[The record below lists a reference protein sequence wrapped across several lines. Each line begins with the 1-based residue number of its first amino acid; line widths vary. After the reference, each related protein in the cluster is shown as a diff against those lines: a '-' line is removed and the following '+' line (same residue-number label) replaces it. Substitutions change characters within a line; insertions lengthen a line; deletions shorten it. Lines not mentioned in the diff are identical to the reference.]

1 MKFMNALQSL
11 SDIIRAVEKDSP
23 SLDKL
28 LKTRRDE
35 LEPDCL
41 QRALMVAVEK
51 GNPSSAGKLISKG
64 REVVDVEIALTRAK
78 QIHAYA
84 VQALLLMVTAAYTD
98 DFPLVLALFGENG
111 NSGSSPLVDKVV
123 KDPDFPHIQA
133 AVRNGEVLTHV
144 PIDIARR
151 RNSIQ
156 VREEL
161 LMRTDVD
168 KANFTVNWFGLRL
181 TELEIAWLKRIKWVE
196 KLRLAH
202 NSFAILPPQMGNFM
216 KYVTFLDLERN
227 VLKTIPRCLLELP
240 AIEELYLAHNCLEEI
255 PDVHEWATSLALLD
269 LSHNQLQNLPQYCE
283 APKLKILNLG
293 HNKFRRV
300 PQCVCSFTSLQRLE
314 VNHNPD
320 ILNLPV
326 EMGRLTNLVFLNL
339 DGLNDINDP
348 PKAIRHSAKLC
359 ITYLNQKLRSTRGYY
374 RMKLIL
380 VGKQA
385 MGKTTLVAR
394 LQGKDVKETD
404 NESTVGIDVSEWRFS
419 PRIGKQTFTFN
430 IWDFGGQEEYYATH
444 QCFLTNRSL
453 YLLLWNITDGEK
465 GIRELKPWLDNIA
478 LRAPNSMVIIVAT
491 FYDKVSEKDQEE
503 GGKVDQLL
511 KQVSKLA
518 QSYQRKLQGMYV
530 NYFVLTSQLT
540 PRFNQLLFSFL

>member
-1 MKFMNALQSL
+1 MLFCFI
-11 SDIIRAVEKDSP
+11 SDIIRAVQKDSP

-28 LKTRRDE
+28 LKTKREE

-51 GNPSSAGKLISKG
+51 GNPVSAGKLISKG
-64 REVVDVEIALTRAK
+64 KDAIDIDAALTRAK
-78 QIHAYA
+78 EIRAYA
-84 VQALLLMVTAAYTD
+84 VQGLLLLVMAACTD
-98 DFPLVLALFGENG
+98 DFLLVLALFGENSSH
-111 NSGSSPLVDKVV
+111 SGSSPAVVKIV

-133 AVRNGEVLTHV
+133 AVKNGQVLTHV
-144 PIDIARR
+144 PIDVARR
-151 RNSIQ
+151 KNSIQ
-156 VREEL
+156 TREEL
-161 LMRTDVD
+161 LMRTDVSLVD
-168 KANFTVNWFGLRL
+168 STVSWFGLRL
-181 TELEIAWLKRIKWVE
+181 MELEIAWLKRIRWAE
-196 KLRLAH
+196 KLRLAQ
-202 NSFAILPPQMGNFM
+202 NSFTTLPPQMGNFM

-240 AIEELYLAHNCLEEI
+240 AIEELYLAHNSLEEI
-255 PDVHEWATSLALLD
+255 PDVHEWATSLVLLD

-314 VNHNPD
+314 INHNPD

-326 EMGRLTNLVFLNL
+326 EMGRLTSLVLLNL

-348 PKAIRHSAKLC
+348 PRNIRHSAKLC
-359 ITYLNQKLRSTRGYY
+359 IAYLNQKLRSTRGYY

-380 VGKQA
+380 VGKQN
-385 MGKTTLVAR
+385 MGKTTLVSR
-394 LQGKDVKETD
+394 LQGQVVRESD
-404 NESTVGIDVSEWRFS
+404 NKSTVGIDVSEWRYS

-444 QCFLTNRSL
+444 QCFLTERSL
-453 YLLLWNITDGEK
+453 YLLLWNITRGEK
-465 GIRELKPWLDNIA
+465 GVHELKPWLDNIA
-478 LRAPNSMVIIVAT
+478 LRAPKSKVIIVAT
-491 FYDKVSEKDQEE
+491 FYDQVSETDQEE

-511 KQVSKLA
+511 KQVGKLA
-518 QSYQRKLQGMYV
+518 QSYQRKLQGTYL
-530 NYFVLTSQLT
+530 NCLCC
-540 PRFNQLLFSFL
+540 